1 MPKKNKYG
9 LDQFYTKPEV
19 ARKCLETLDLQEY
32 DTIIEPS
39 AGEGGFFHMA
49 EHENKIGYDL
59 EPKSDDIEQADFLT
73 KDLSF
78 LEDKKA
84 LFFGNPPFGRNSSLA
99 LKFVKKCCEYGD
111 TVAFILPKGFK
122 KRSMI
127 DKIPLNFE
135 IVMIKDLE
143 DDLFTFE
150 GKDFMV
156 PCVWVVIKKTD
167 VLREKEVKLRPT
179 KFTFTN
185 KENANLAIRRV
196 GINAGN
202 VFTNVNVSE
211 PSHYFLRVENP
222 NMAQELISQLT
233 FSSGDTTGPRSIPK
247 NELILKL
254 DEVL

>member
-1 MPKKNKYG
+1 MPKKSKYG
-9 LDQFYTKPEV
+9 LDQFYTKLAV
-19 ARKCLETLDLQEY
+19 ARKCLETLNLGDY

-39 AGEGGFFHMA
+39 AGEGVFLHMA
-49 EHENKIGYDL
+49 QHENKLGYDV
-59 EPKSDDIEQADFLT
+59 EPKSDDIERADFLE

-78 LEDKKA
+78 LNGKKV

-99 LKFVKKCCEYGD
+99 LKFVRKCCEYGD
-111 TVAFILPKGFK
+111 TIAFILPKGFK

-156 PCVWVVIKKTD
+156 PCVWVVIRKSD
-167 VLREKEVKLRPT
+167 VSREKEIKLRPT

-185 KENANLAIRRV
+185 KENSNLAIRRV

-202 VFTNVNVSE
+202 VFTDVNVSE

-222 NMAQELISQLT
+222 NRAHELISQLT

-247 NELILKL
+247 NELIIKL
-254 DEVL
+254 DEIL

>member
-1 MPKKNKYG
+1 MSKKIKYG

-19 ARKCLETLDLQEY
+19 AKKCLDTLNLQEY
-32 DTIIEPS
+32 DVIIEPS
-39 AGEGGFFHMA
+39 AGKGGFFHIA
-49 EHENKIGYDL
+49 EHHNKLGYDL
-59 EPKSDDIEQADFLT
+59 DPKSNDIEQCDFLI
-73 KDLSF
+73 KDLGF
-78 LEDKKA
+78 LEDKKV

-99 LKFVKKCCEYGD
+99 LKFIKKCCIHGD

-135 IVMIKDLE
+135 IIMIRDLE
-143 DDLFTFE
+143 DNLFTFE
-150 GKDFMV
+150 GNDFMV

-167 VLREKEVKLRPT
+167 VLREKEIKLIPT
-179 KFTFTN
+179 KFSFTN

-202 VFTNVNVSE
+202 VFTDVNVSK

-222 NMAQELISQLT
+222 SSASEIISQLT
-233 FSSGDTTGPRSIPK
+233 FSSNDTTGPRSIPK
-247 NELILKL
+247 NELIMKL
-254 DEVL
+254 DNNL

>member
-1 MPKKNKYG
+1 MSKKNKYG
-9 LDQFYTKPEV
+9 LDQFYTKPNV
-19 ARKCLETLDLQEY
+19 ARKCLDTLKLQEY

-39 AGEGGFFHMA
+39 AGEGVFFHIA

-59 EPKSDDIEQADFLT
+59 EPKSDDIEQCDFLA
-73 KDLSF
+73 KDLNF
-78 LEDKKA
+78 LVDKKV

-99 LKFVKKCCEYGD
+99 LKFIKKCCEHGD

-135 IVMIKDLE
+135 IVMVQDLE
-143 DDLFTFE
+143 DDLFTYQ

-156 PCVWVVIKKTD
+156 PCVWVVIKKSD
-167 VLREKEVKLRPT
+167 VLREKEIKLRPT
-179 KFTFTN
+179 KFIFTN
-185 KENANLAIRRV
+185 KDNSNLAIRRV
-196 GINAGN
+196 GINAGD
-202 VFTNVNVSE
+202 VFTDVNVSI
-211 PSHYFLRVENP
+211 PSHYFLRVEDP
-222 NMAQELISQLT
+222 ERAKELISQIT

-254 DEVL
+254 DEIL

>member
-9 LDQFYTKPEV
+9 LDQFYTKPVV
-19 ARKCLETLDLQEY
+19 ARKCLETLNLGDY

-39 AGEGGFFHMA
+39 AGEGVFFHMA
-49 EHENKIGYDL
+49 QHENKLGYDL
-59 EPKSDDIEQADFLT
+59 EPKSDDIQRANFLE

-78 LEDKKA
+78 LNGKKV
-84 LFFGNPPFGRNSSLA
+84 LFFGNPPFGRNSSMA
-99 LKFVKKCCEYGD
+99 LKFVRKCCEYGD

-135 IVMIKDLE
+135 IVMIEDLE

-156 PCVWVVIKKTD
+156 PCVWVVIRKSD
-167 VLREKEVKLRPT
+167 VLREKEIKLRPT

-185 KENANLAIRRV
+185 KENSNLAIRRV

-202 VFTNVNVSE
+202 VFTDVNVSE

-222 NMAQELISQLT
+222 NRAYELISQLT

-247 NELILKL
+247 NELIIKL
-254 DEVL
+254 DEIL

>member
-1 MPKKNKYG
+1 
-9 LDQFYTKPEV
+9 V
-19 ARKCLETLDLQEY
+19 
-32 DTIIEPS
+32 
-39 AGEGGFFHMA
+39 
-49 EHENKIGYDL
+49 
-59 EPKSDDIEQADFLT
+59 
-73 KDLSF
+73 
-78 LEDKKA
+78 

-99 LKFVKKCCEYGD
+99 LKFVRKCCEYGD

-185 KENANLAIRRV
+185 EENANLAIRRV

-202 VFTNVNVSE
+202 VFTNVNVSK

-222 NMAQELISQLT
+222 NKAKELISQIT

-254 DEVL
+254 DEIL

>member
-1 MPKKNKYG
+1 MFKKNKYG
-9 LDQFYTKPEV
+9 LDQFYTKLEV
-19 ARKCLETLDLQEY
+19 AVKCLETLNLQEY
-32 DTIIEPS
+32 DIIIEPS
-39 AGEGGFFHMA
+39 AGEGVFFHIA
-49 EHENKIGYDL
+49 QHNTKIGYDL
-59 EPKSDDIEQADFLT
+59 DPKSDDIEQCDFLT

-78 LEDKKA
+78 LNGKKV

-99 LKFVKKCCEYGD
+99 LKFVKKCCEYGN

-135 IVMIKDLE
+135 IIMIKDLE
-143 DDLFTFE
+143 NDLFTFE
-150 GKDFMV
+150 GEDFMV

-167 VLREKEVKLRPT
+167 VLRKKEIKLTPT

-196 GINAGN
+196 GVNAGN
-202 VFTNVNVSE
+202 VFTDVNVSE
-211 PSHYFLRVENP
+211 PSHYFLEVENP
-222 NMAQELISQLT
+222 IRAQELISQLT

-254 DEVL
+254 DEIL

>member
-1 MPKKNKYG
+1 MSKKNKYG
-9 LDQFYTKPEV
+9 LDQFYTKPNV
-19 ARKCLETLDLQEY
+19 AKKCLNTLNLQDY

-39 AGEGGFFHMA
+39 AGEGVFFHMA
-49 EHENKIGYDL
+49 EHDNKIGYDL
-59 EPKSDDIEQADFLT
+59 EPKSNDIEQADFLT

-78 LEDKKA
+78 LNNKKV

-156 PCVWVVIKKTD
+156 PCVWVVIRKSD
-167 VLREKEVKLRPT
+167 VLREKEIKLRPT
-179 KFTFTN
+179 KFIFTN
-185 KENANLAIRRV
+185 KENSNLAIRRV

-222 NMAQELISQLT
+222 IKAHELISQLT

-247 NELILKL
+247 NELIIKL
-254 DEVL
+254 DEIL

>member
-1 MPKKNKYG
+1 MSKKSKYG
-9 LDQFYTKPEV
+9 LDQFYTKPV
-19 ARKCLETLDLQEY
+19 IARKCLETLNLQDF

-39 AGEGGFFHMA
+39 AGEGVFFHMA
-49 EHENKIGYDL
+49 QHENKLGYDL
-59 EPKSDDIEQADFLT
+59 EPKSDDIQQADFLT

-78 LEDKKA
+78 LDGSKV

-99 LKFVKKCCEYGD
+99 LKFIKKCCEYGD

-156 PCVWVVIKKTD
+156 PCVWVVIKKSD
-167 VLREKEVKLRPT
+167 VLREKEIKLRPT
-179 KFTFTN
+179 KFRFTN
-185 KENANLAIRRV
+185 KQNANLAIRRV

-202 VFTNVNVSE
+202 VFTDVDVSE
-211 PSHYFLRVENP
+211 PSHYFLSVKDP
-222 NMAQELISQLT
+222 IKSHELISQLT

-247 NELILKL
+247 NELIIKL
-254 DEVL
+254 DEIL